1 MNDPQD
7 PQARSLVASV
17 VAWHNRHLLARR
29 ITPAAVQ
36 GIGVV
41 ALPFAAADQIAGKA
55 GLRRL
60 FKERFIAG
68 MSPRRVAQWAL
79 RHGQYDSPLAPGAPQ
94 RDVPVDPPRQ
104 VDVPAG
110 SVAMRFVTTAAIEA
124 GGRRTR
130 VLLGAA
136 PAGRPAA
143 VLGAR
148 LHSPGRC
155 AAALALCVGVVL
167 LAYLLLKHAPNA
179 GATPEPVAVAQ
190 QGTVAFEA
198 ASMLA
203 IDGESGPTP
212 HADLRR
218 VPAVITPSVTASAT
232 DTFNHT
238 FSDTASGQGT
248 DTSTDARA
256 DARADTSTDTST
268 DTSADTSTSATAAHS
283 MSLDPSSSAIS
294 VPPAAHAERARADRP
309 ASAPSVPPREAH
321 GPPAA
326 RAMAEV
332 APAALPAQPGP
343 SMLAPPSAAL
353 SRAVPAPQFSASRA
367 GQPIRP
373 WLSESQKRAARDESA
388 RMRAAL
394 ARSEVGRP
402 VTPAPRRT
410 LAIESATDVPAP
422 AAPAPRPA
430 VLPSFALVTPV
441 TPRRANAEA
450 ALKKL
455 DALARQMPT
464 TPDMRVEL
472 MKVPQAW
479 RAVWWPFAAR
489 ADAER
494 ARRRLQ
500 MRGVPAEVLEF

>member
-256 DARADTSTDTST
+256 DARADTSTDTS
-268 DTSADTSTSATAAHS
+268 ADTSTSATAAHS

-332 APAALPAQPGP
+332 APAALPAQPGA

-410 LAIESATDVPAP
+410 LAIESATDV
-422 AAPAPRPA
+422 PAPRPA

>member
-41 ALPFAAADQIAGKA
+41 ALPFAAADRIAGKA
-55 GLRRL
+55 GPRRL

-79 RHGQYDSPLAPGAPQ
+79 RHGQYDSPLAPSAPQ

-110 SVAMRFVTTAAIEA
+110 RVAMRFVTTAAIEA

-167 LAYLLLKHAPNA
+167 SAYLLLKQAPNA

-190 QGTVAFEA
+190 QGTAAFEA
-198 ASMLA
+198 APMLA

-238 FSDTASGQGT
+238 FSDTASGQST

-256 DARADTSTDTST
+256 DARVDAST

-294 VPPAAHAERARADRP
+294 IPPAAHAERARADRP

-321 GPPAA
+321 GPPAD

-332 APAALPAQPGP
+332 APAALPAQPGA
-343 SMLAPPSAAL
+343 SRLAPPSAAL
-353 SRAVPAPQFSASRA
+353 SRAVPAPGFSASRA

-373 WLSESQKRAARDESA
+373 LLSESQKLAARDESA

-422 AAPAPRPA
+422 RPG

-500 MRGVPAEVLEF
+500 MRGVPVEVLEF